1 MDEAEMKEVASII
14 GDVLRRPDDATA
26 REAAR
31 ARVHDLTA
39 RFPVYG
45 D

>member
-14 GDVLRRPDDATA
+14 GDVLRRPEDATA

-31 ARVHDLTA
+31 GRVRDLTA